1 MKIAID
7 IGHAR
12 LTGATGN
19 GLQEHAVCVGLAS
32 FLEAELAQEV
42 ELLVVDFPQLSNKAD
57 LRETV
62 REINAWG
69 AELSVSLHCD
79 ASQNA
84 TARGAHVIYTSEAG
98 RAVAVEVAARLCPL
112 LPGRANRTVRRGD
125 LYVLNSTRCP
135 AILVECG
142 FLTNSKD
149 ADILRYEGQRVAR
162 AIASGL
168 REWLRK
174 QAQS

>member
-42 ELLVVDFPQLSNKAD
+42 ELLVVDFPQLSNKVD

-62 REINAWG
+62 REINEWG
-69 AELSVSLHCD
+69 ADLSVSLHCD

-84 TARGAHVIYTSEAG
+84 TARGAHVIYRSEAG
-98 RAVAVEVAARLCPL
+98 RAAAVEVAARLCPL

-174 QAQS
+174 KAQS